1 MKRRNFL
8 RYAGA
13 SLVTGGIVLAS
24 SDRGQAQST
33 GPLSIQYLGHTC
45 FLFSGSGRRILV
57 NPFQPIGCTA
67 NYRSPKVDADLV
79 LISSR
84 LLDEG
89 AVEEVPGSPRIL
101 FEPSVYQFDGFQ
113 VQGLLTDHD
122 RLNGRRFGSNIVWKW
137 TQGGVKILHMGG
149 AAAPV
154 TLEQQILMGRPDV
167 LFIPVGGGPKAY
179 NPQQAK
185 EAIQVLNPKMIVP
198 TQFRSQAA
206 DPNAC
211 DIVAVEEFL
220 ALMEGTPVR
229 RIGSSMSL
237 SSADIP
243 ENGPV
248 ITVFSYGF

>member
-24 SDRGQAQST
+24 GDRGQAQST

-89 AVEEVPGSPRIL
+89 AVEEAAQEIVSRLKAAKNPVLIVGVEVHRFHLIPKVLELAERLQIPVTSSFLGRGVFPTRH
-101 FEPSVYQFDGFQ
+101 PQFIGTY
-113 VQGLLTDHD
+113 L
-122 RLNGRRFGSNIVWKW
+122 
-137 TQGGVKILHMGG
+137 GGVSPQPRRMIS
-149 AAAPV
+149 V
-154 TLEQQILMGRPDV
+154 TC
-167 LFIPVGGGPKAY
+167 FA
-179 NPQQAK
+179 
-185 EAIQVLNPKMIVP
+185 
-198 TQFRSQAA
+198 
-206 DPNAC
+206 
-211 DIVAVEEFL
+211 
-220 ALMEGTPVR
+220 TP
-229 RIGSSMSL
+229 L
-237 SSADIP
+237 
-243 ENGPV
+243 
-248 ITVFSYGF
+248 